1 MSERR
6 TRKYLLVNHLLI
18 IFVCIICLFQPTR
31 HEVREKRR
39 FRKTQRNLGN
49 SQLVFPQNQHL
60 ISHLRSGIKSELF
73 RLSYFSH
80 YHFKDTHACTSFS
93 KNISARAELSSCSIC
108 FNHFSKVVDFE
119 DRYFHNNTESLDP
132 NAIPFYHGWNNQKYM
147 SFSHANCLDWF
158 FCLNWCV
165 SNLNKNIFSPFFF
178 QLIQS
183 VLLNLYNKS
192 SKGEWRNILSSL
204 ST

>member
-39 FRKTQRNLGN
+39 
-49 SQLVFPQNQHL
+49 
-60 ISHLRSGIKSELF
+60 SGIKSELF

-93 KNISARAELSSCSIC
+93 KNISAE
-108 FNHFSKVVDFE
+108 FGN
-119 DRYFHNNTESLDP
+119 
-132 NAIPFYHGWNNQKYM
+132 
-147 SFSHANCLDWF
+147 
-158 FCLNWCV
+158 
-165 SNLNKNIFSPFFF
+165 
-178 QLIQS
+178 
-183 VLLNLYNKS
+183 
-192 SKGEWRNILSSL
+192 
-204 ST
+204 